1 MGLRLRK
8 IIIYN
13 LRILLNP
20 MAELDAVFANSV
32 ISLHFLNLLVQ
43 LCLSRIAVYV

>member
-8 IIIYN
+8 IIINN

-32 ISLHFLNLLVQ
+32 ISLYSSLNLLFQ
-43 LCLSRIAVYV
+43 L